1 MKLGDE
7 FFRKIKETFFTL
19 VKDMLFDEIRIVLST
34 LEEDAGVIGAAALL
48 LENHE

>member
-7 FFRKIKETFFTL
+7 FFEKMRARFYEL
-19 VKDMLFDEIRIVLST
+19 VREMLFDDIQIAVSH

-48 LENHE
+48 LE